1 MLEYTGHPLVD
12 VGIATITAFAGK
24 RRPDELT
31 KEDLDAV
38 ADYITREYV
47 RDPLKSFLTVA
58 FHGQRRILTH
68 PAFKKTPQKRSSVC
82 NPCTAELW
90 R

>member
-12 VGIATITAFAGK
+12 VGIATIIAFVDK

-31 KEDLDAV
+31 EADLDEV

-58 FHGQRRILTH
+58 FSELRLHT
-68 PAFKKTPQKRSSVC
+68 TSVQ
-82 NPCTAELW
+82 
-90 R
+90 